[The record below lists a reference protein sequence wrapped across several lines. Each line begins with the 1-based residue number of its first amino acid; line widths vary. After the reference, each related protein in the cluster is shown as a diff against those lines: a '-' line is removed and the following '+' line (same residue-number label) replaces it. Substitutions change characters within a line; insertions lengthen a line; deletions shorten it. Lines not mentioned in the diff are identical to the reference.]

1 MANRS
6 ARIEGV
12 YARVDHQLHLGYSMN
27 YPPQVCTSQRMVT
40 LQFTIDG
47 LKKVRQYDITLEKEE

>member
-1 MANRS
+1 
-6 ARIEGV
+6 
-12 YARVDHQLHLGYSMN
+12 MN